1 MNKYDSTMDL
11 RVLFSDTMWEGI
23 QATKKW
29 RSRDHA
35 LESDRM
41 DKSKTGVEFKY
52 IYIYINIYVYK

>member
-1 MNKYDSTMDL
+1 MNKYDSPMDL
-11 RVLFSDTMWEGI
+11 RVLFSDTIWEGI

-52 IYIYINIYVYK
+52 IYILIFMHTL